1 MKFLEFNLVQS
12 LSVFYGSNPWHYYL
26 SQGLPLLLTSFLP
39 VTVYALYSFLN
50 RSPMEHGTAAGFQ
63 LASTIVLVTS
73 MYSLISHKEFRFIYP
88 LLPILHVLSAAKFE
102 NLGWKKSTKKWVL
115 VGMILLNIPFAWYS
129 TQVHQRG
136 VVDVVEWLRKTG
148 NPDSL
153 EKWGSVGFLMPCH
166 STGWRSSVMGD
177 GEMWA
182 LGCEPPI
189 GYMLFYLFSWVNH

>member
-1 MKFLEFNLVQS
+1 MQS
-12 LSVFYGSNPWHYYL
+12 LSVFYGSSPWHYYL

-39 VTVYALYSFLN
+39 ATVYALYSFLN

-63 LASTIVLVTS
+63 LASTVVLVTS
-73 MYSLISHKEFRFIYP
+73 VYSLISHKEFRFIYP

-102 NLGWKKSTKKWVL
+102 NLGWRTSIKKWVL
-115 VGMILLNIPFAWYS
+115 IGMILLNIPFAWYS

-148 NPDSL
+148 NVDGP

-189 GYMLFYLFSWVNH
+189 GYMLFYLFAW